1 MSKSV
6 EAKLKEAEAAKVA
19 LEAEVTKLAGEND
32 TYTSRMKEMEDNIS
46 KAMKRMAEM
55 ETKMEEYAKMKATI
69 DEKMTET
76 AANLQEMVD
85 SEDEEEMDDG
95 EKMAGNSVE
104 GINTKMVTGQP
115 KQKRVRG
122 GKSAKCETKSAE
134 EVAPTKEAAVEAPAP
149 VAEEVKPEVKAE
161 TPAVEKVAEVV
172 APAPVAEQAPVVEKV
187 AEVVAPTPVAEAPV
201 VQPVAKD
208 IVKDVVEALINE
220 KVSEVTSKFAMAQ
233 SKFNE
238 LDAELVKA
246 KETLAL
252 EAKVKE
258 AAMATISGLQS
269 KYEALLAKVSGIESN
284 TKTVEQKVAK
294 TVADLGVEPIAAEV
308 VAVDAVKEKTAEEIL
323 AEFDSITDAKTKR
336 AFYKKHEHTI
346 QTAAFPKAKK

>member
-1 MSKSV
+1 MSKNASV
-6 EAKLKEAEAAKVA
+6 EARLKDAEAAKVA

-32 TYTSRMKEMEDNIS
+32 TYTSRMKEMEDNIA
-46 KAMKRMAEM
+46 KAMSRMAEM
-55 ETKMEEYAKMKATI
+55 ETKMEEYAKMKATL
-69 DEKMTET
+69 DEKMTQT
-76 AANLQEMVD
+76 SATLQEMVE
-85 SEDEEEMDDG
+85 SEDEEEGEMD
-95 EKMAGNSVE
+95 EKMAGNVIE
-104 GINTKMVTGQP
+104 GINPSEVTGQP

-122 GKSAKCETKSAE
+122 GKAAKGKCAD
-134 EVAPTKEAAVEAPAP
+134 EVAPTKEAAVEAPVA

-161 TPAVEKVAEVV
+161 EVKPEAVAAEV
-172 APAPVAEQAPVVEKV
+172 APVAEAKVEEVAKV
-187 AEVVAPTPVAEAPV
+187 AEEVAPT
-201 VQPVAKD
+201 PVAKD

-220 KVSEVTSKFAMAQ
+220 KVGEVTSKFAMAQ

-284 TKTVEQKVAK
+284 TKTVEEKVAK
-294 TVADLGVEPIAAEV
+294 TVANLGVEPIAAEIQ
-308 VAVDAVKEKTAEEIL
+308 AEASVKEKTAAEIV
-323 AEFDSITDAKTKR
+323 AEFESIDDAKAKR
-336 AFYKKHEHTI
+336 AFYKQHAQTI
-346 QTAAFPKAKK
+346 IDATFPKKR

>member
-1 MSKSV
+1 MSKNASV
-6 EAKLKEAEAAKVA
+6 EARLKEAEAAKVA

-46 KAMKRMAEM
+46 KAMSRMAEM
-55 ETKMEEYAKMKATI
+55 EQKMEEYAKMKAML

-76 AANLQEMVD
+76 SATLQEMVE
-85 SEDEEEMDDG
+85 SEDEEEGEMD
-95 EKMAGNSVE
+95 EKMAGNVIE
-104 GINTKMVTGQP
+104 GINPAEVTGQP
-115 KQKRVRG
+115 KQKRIRG
-122 GKSAKCETKSAE
+122 GKAAKGKCAD
-134 EVAPTKEAAVEAPAP
+134 EVAPTKEAVVEAP
-149 VAEEVKPEVKAE
+149 VAVAAEVKPEVKAE
-161 TPAVEKVAEVV
+161 EVKPEAVAAEV
-172 APAPVAEQAPVVEKV
+172 APVAEAKVEEVAKV
-187 AEVVAPTPVAEAPV
+187 AEQVAPT
-201 VQPVAKD
+201 PVAKD

-220 KVSEVTSKFAMAQ
+220 KVGEVTSKFAMAQ

-284 TKTVEQKVAK
+284 TKTVEEKVAK
-294 TVADLGVEPIAAEV
+294 TVANLGVEPIAAEIQ
-308 VAVDAVKEKTAEEIL
+308 AEASVKEKSAAEIV
-323 AEFDSITDAKTKR
+323 AEFESIADAKEKR
-336 AFYKKHEHTI
+336 AFYKKHAQTI
-346 QTAAFPKAKK
+346 IDATFPKPRRS